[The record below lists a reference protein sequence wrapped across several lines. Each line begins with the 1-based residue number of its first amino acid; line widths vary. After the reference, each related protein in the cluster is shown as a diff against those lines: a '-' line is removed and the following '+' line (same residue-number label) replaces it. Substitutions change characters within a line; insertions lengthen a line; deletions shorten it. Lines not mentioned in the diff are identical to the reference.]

1 MSKIAE
7 SIYNIRTLD
16 DLSQKSTVI
25 HRIHPLVKLLTTIAY
40 IALLISFDRYEIV
53 GLIPFAL
60 FPLFLFMFGEVP
72 VGFVIKRVLLVEP
85 FIIGVG
91 ILNPLFDQ
99 NTFVLGG
106 LTLSVGWLTFL
117 AIFVKSTLLVTTTIL
132 LIATT
137 GMDNLA
143 KSLRMLKIPK
153 VFVLQLLLTYRF
165 ITVLAEEVFR
175 MIRAYSL
182 RAPGQKGIH
191 VSSWGSF
198 AGQLIL
204 RSFERAQRIYQSM
217 VLRGFQGEY
226 NTGVIETI
234 KLYDIIYFTVTC
246 TIFII
251 LRFFVVYLLR

>member
-1 MSKIAE
+1 MSKIAQ
-7 SIYNIRTLD
+7 SIYNIRKID
-16 DLSQKSTVI
+16 DLSQKTTFI
-25 HRIHPLVKLLTTIAY
+25 HRLHPLVKFLTTVAY
-40 IALLISFDRYEIV
+40 MALLISFDRYETV
-53 GLIPFAL
+53 ALVPFAL
-60 FPLFLFMFGEVP
+60 FPLFLFVFGEIP
-72 VGFVIKRVLLVEP
+72 FGFVLKRVLLVEP

-91 ILNPLFDQ
+91 ILNPLFDP
-99 NTFVLGG
+99 NSFVLGG

-117 AIFVKSTLLVTTTIL
+117 AIFIKSTLLVTATIL

-143 KSLRMLKIPK
+143 KALRMLKIPK

-175 MIRAYSL
+175 MIRAYTL

-191 VSSWGSF
+191 ISAWGSF

-226 NTGVIETI
+226 NTGVIEKI
-234 KLYDIIYFTVTC
+234 KFHDIIYFTVTC
-246 TIFII
+246 LIFMA
-251 LRFFVVYLLR
+251 LRFFVVLF